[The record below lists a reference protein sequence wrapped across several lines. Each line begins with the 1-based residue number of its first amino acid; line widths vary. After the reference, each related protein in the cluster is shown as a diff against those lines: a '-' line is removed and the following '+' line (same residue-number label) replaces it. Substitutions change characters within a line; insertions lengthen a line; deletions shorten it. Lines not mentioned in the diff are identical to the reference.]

1 MWTILTNPT
10 KIMLKRYKSLNF
22 KQLIAMLLVGIFL
35 IDGDTFAQ
43 NKEKKKE
50 KTALV
55 EEKAPIPAPI
65 RVTSVEGITEYL
77 LGNGLRVL
85 LFPDPSKQTAT
96 VNITYLVGSRHEG
109 YGETGMAHLL
119 EHMVFKGSTKHS
131 NIPQELTDHGARPN
145 GTTWL
150 DRTNYFETFSSTEE
164 NLRWALD
171 LESDRMINSFIKKE
185 DLEKEFSV
193 VRNEFESG
201 ENDPESV
208 LSERVIST
216 AYLWH
221 NYGNS
226 TIGSR
231 EDIERVPID
240 NLQAFYKKYYQPDN
254 AILLVAGKFDEA
266 KILKMINE
274 EYFGGIPRPTRIL
287 QPTYTVEPVQDGERS
302 ITLRRV
308 GDVQAI
314 GVAYHICSNSHPD
327 FPALDVL
334 QGILTSQPS
343 GKLYKALVET
353 KLASSLYAYSLTN
366 KDPTFFY
373 FGLSILKEKSL
384 DETKKALL
392 TMLDGV
398 GTMDITKEDVERAKN
413 EALKG
418 LELTLRNSESVGLQ
432 MSEYMGA
439 GDWRLIYIYRDA
451 LEKITVDDVKRVA
464 KYYFK
469 PSNRT
474 IGVFIPEENP
484 DRVKVPESPEIDA
497 LVKNYKGRAVV
508 VQGEAFDPSPANIE
522 SRTKRGQEPNG
533 LEYAL
538 LPKSTRGNS
547 VTAFLTL
554 RLGDEQ
560 SLQNKATIAQ
570 YTASML
576 NKGTKNLN
584 RQQLKDTLDKLKS
597 QVNVGGG
604 GNNTSIN
611 IESTKDNLPK
621 VLAIV
626 NDILKNPVFDEK
638 EFETMK
644 QEILAQVESQKSDP
658 QALAF
663 TAFQRMMNPYSKSDV
678 RYVPTI
684 EEDIENNKTV
694 KLEDVKKFYTDFYGA
709 SASTISVV
717 GDFDEATVR
726 KSISTNFG
734 TWKSPIPFKR
744 IQAVFQEI
752 SPANSAIKTPDKANA
767 LFLAGQNLQLQET
780 DADYPALLL
789 GNYMLGGGFLSSR
802 LAVRIR
808 QKEGISYGV
817 GSNLTGSPFE
827 KSGSFMTYAIYAPE
841 NAEKLEKAFFEEIEK
856 VVNEGF
862 TADELKAAKSGWL
875 QSRSVSRSQD
885 NELSSRLNNYLYYD
899 RTLAFDAEFD
909 KKVEALT
916 TEQVNTTMKKFIDPK
931 KISIVKAGDFDK
943 KVANPGTPAA
953 GGVSGSGK
961 N

>member
-1 MWTILTNPT
+1 
-10 KIMLKRYKSLNF
+10 
-22 KQLIAMLLVGIFL
+22 
-35 IDGDTFAQ
+35 
-43 NKEKKKE
+43 
-50 KTALV
+50 
-55 EEKAPIPAPI
+55 
-65 RVTSVEGITEYL
+65 
-77 LGNGLRVL
+77 
-85 LFPDPSKQTAT
+85 
-96 VNITYLVGSRHEG
+96 
-109 YGETGMAHLL
+109 
-119 EHMVFKGSTKHS
+119 
-131 NIPQELTDHGARPN
+131 
-145 GTTWL
+145 
-150 DRTNYFETFSSTEE
+150 
-164 NLRWALD
+164 
-171 LESDRMINSFIKKE
+171 MINSFIKKE
-185 DLEKEFSV
+185 DLEKEFTV

-274 EYFGGIPRPTRIL
+274 EYFGGIPRPTRKL
-287 QPTYTVEPVQDGERS
+287 QPTYTVEPVQDGERA

-327 FPALDVL
+327 YPALDVL

-373 FGLSILKEKSL
+373 FGLSVLKEKNL

-398 GTMDITKEDVERAKN
+398 STMDITREDVERAKN

-418 LELTLRNSESVGLQ
+418 LELTLRNSERVGLQ

-484 DRVKVPESPEIDA
+484 DRVKVPESPDVEA
-497 LVKNYKGRAVV
+497 LVKNYKGRAIVA
-508 VQGEAFDPSPANIE
+508 QGEAFDPSPANIE

-547 VTAFLTL
+547 VRANITI
-554 RLGDEQ
+554 RIGDEQ
-560 SLQNKATIAQ
+560 SLQNKATISE

-604 GNNTSIN
+604 GNNISVN

-644 QEILAQVESQKSDP
+644 QERMAQVESLKSDP

-663 TAFQRMMNPYSKSDV
+663 TSFNRMMNPYPKSDV

-694 KLEDVKKFYTDFYGA
+694 KLEDIKKFYSDFYGA
-709 SASTISVV
+709 SAATISVV
-717 GDFDEATVR
+717 GDFVEAAVR

-734 TWKSPIPFKR
+734 TWKSPMPFKR
-744 IQAVFQEI
+744 IKAVFQEI
-752 SPANSAIKTPDKANA
+752 SPSINAIKTPDKANA

-817 GSNLTGSPFE
+817 GSSVTGSPFD
-827 KSGSFMTYAIYAPE
+827 KSGNFMTYAIYAPE
-841 NAEKLEKAFFEEIEK
+841 NAEKLEKAFYEEIEK

-885 NELSSRLNNYLYYD
+885 NELSSKLNNYLCYD

-916 TEQVNTTMKKFIDPK
+916 AEQVNATMKKFIDPK

-943 KVANPGTPAA
+943 KATNPGTPAG

>member
-1 MWTILTNPT
+1 
-10 KIMLKRYKSLNF
+10 MLNYYRTLQL
-22 KQLIAMLLVGIFL
+22 KQLSVMMLLGLLFFN
-35 IDGDTFAQ
+35 GDAFAQ
-43 NKEKKKE
+43 KKE
-50 KTALV
+50 KNKGKVSAT
-55 EEKAPIPAPI
+55 EEKAPIPDPVK
-65 RVTSVEGITEYL
+65 VTSVEGITEYV

-96 VNITYLVGSRHEG
+96 VNITYMVGSRHEG

-119 EHMVFKGSTKHS
+119 EHMVFKGSTKHP

-150 DRTNYFETFSSTEE
+150 DRTNYFETFAATEE

-171 LESDRMINSFIKKE
+171 LESDRMVNSFIKKE

-193 VRNEFESG
+193 VRNEFEMG

-254 AILLVAGKFDEA
+254 AILLVAGKIDEA
-266 KILKMINE
+266 KTLKMINE
-274 EYFGGIPRPTRIL
+274 YFGSIPRPTRKL

-302 ITLRRV
+302 VTLRRV
-308 GDVQAI
+308 GDIQAI

-327 FPALDVL
+327 YPALDVL
-334 QGILTSQPS
+334 QGILASEPS

-353 KLASSLYAYSLTN
+353 KLASSLYAYSFTN
-366 KDPTFFY
+366 RDPTFFY
-373 FGLSILKEKSL
+373 IGLSLLKEKNL
-384 DETKKALL
+384 EETKKTLVS
-392 TMLDGV
+392 MLDGI
-398 GTMDITKEDVERAKN
+398 GTMEFTKEEVERAKN

-418 LELTLRNSESVGLQ
+418 LELTLRNSERVGLQ
-432 MSEYMGA
+432 LSEYMGA

-474 IGVFIPEENP
+474 IGVFLPEEAP
-484 DRVKVPESPEIDA
+484 DRVKVPESPDVDA

-508 VQGEAFDPSPANIE
+508 AQGEAFDPSPANIE
-522 SRTKRGQEPNG
+522 NRTKRGQESNG

-538 LPKSTRGNS
+538 LPKSTRGNT
-547 VTAFLTL
+547 VRANITL
-554 RLGDEQ
+554 RIGDEQ
-560 SLQNKATIAQ
+560 SLQNKATISQ

-576 NKGTKNLN
+576 NKGTKNLT
-584 RQQLKDTLDKLKS
+584 RQQIKDTLDKLKS
-597 QVNVGGG
+597 QVNVFGG
-604 GNNTSIN
+604 GNNVNVS
-611 IESTKDNLPK
+611 IESSKDNLPK
-621 VLAIV
+621 ALAIV
-626 NDILKNPVFDEK
+626 TEILRNPSFDEK

-644 QEILAQVESQKSDP
+644 TERLAQVEAQKSDP

-663 TAFQRMMNPYSKSDV
+663 TAFQRTMNPYPKSDV

-684 EEDIENNKTV
+684 EEDIENNKNV
-694 KLEDVKKFYTDFYGA
+694 KLEDLKKFYNDFYGA
-709 SASTISVV
+709 SAATISVV
-717 GDFDEATVR
+717 GDFDETAIR
-726 KSISTNFG
+726 KVISNNFG
-734 TWKSPIPFKR
+734 TWKSPMPFKR
-744 IQAVFQEI
+744 IQAVYQDI
-752 SPANSAIKTPDKANA
+752 SPSNNAIKTPDKANA
-767 LFLAGQNLQLQET
+767 LFLAGQNLPLQET
-780 DADYPALLL
+780 DADYPALVMA
-789 GNYMLGGGFLSSR
+789 NYMLGGGFLSSR

-817 GSNLTGSPFE
+817 GSNLNGSPFD

-856 VVNEGF
+856 VVTEGF

-899 RTLAFDAEFD
+899 RTLAFDADFE
-909 KKVEALT
+909 KKVDLLT
-916 TEQVNTTMKKFIDPK
+916 PEQVNSAIKKYINPK

-943 KVANPGTPAA
+943 KVGNPAA
-953 GGVSGSGK
+953 PSVGGVGGSSK

>member
-1 MWTILTNPT
+1 MFN
-10 KIMLKRYKSLNF
+10 RYKTLNY
-22 KQLIAMLLVGIFL
+22 KQLIVMMLVGIFL
-35 IDGDTFAQ
+35 IGSDVFAQ
-43 NKEKKKE
+43 NKEKKKQ
-50 KTALV
+50 KTSLV
-55 EEKAPIPAPI
+55 EEKAPILTQV

-85 LFPDPSKQTAT
+85 LFPDLSKQTAT

-119 EHMVFKGSTKHS
+119 EHMAFKGSKKHT

-185 DLEKEFSV
+185 DLEKEFTV

-274 EYFGGIPRPTRIL
+274 EYFGGIPRPTRKL
-287 QPTYTVEPVQDGERS
+287 QPTYTVEPVQDGERA

-327 FPALDVL
+327 YPALDVL
-334 QGILTSQPS
+334 QGILTSQPA

-373 FGLSILKEKSL
+373 FGLSVLKEKNL

-398 GTMDITKEDVERAKN
+398 STMDITREDVERAKN

-418 LELTLRNSESVGLQ
+418 LELTLRNSERVGLQ

-484 DRVKVPESPEIDA
+484 DRVKVPESPDVEA
-497 LVKNYKGRAVV
+497 LVKNYKGRAIVA
-508 VQGEAFDPSPANIE
+508 QGEAFDPSPANIE

-547 VTAFLTL
+547 VRANITI
-554 RLGDEQ
+554 RIGDEQ
-560 SLQNKATIAQ
+560 SLQNKATISE

-604 GNNTSIN
+604 GNNISVN

-644 QEILAQVESQKSDP
+644 QERMAQVESQKSDP

-663 TAFQRMMNPYSKSDV
+663 TSFNRMMNPYPKSDV

-694 KLEDVKKFYTDFYGA
+694 KLEDIKKFYSDFYGA
-709 SASTISVV
+709 SAATISVV
-717 GDFDEATVR
+717 GDFVEAAVR

-734 TWKSPIPFKR
+734 TWKSPMPFKR
-744 IQAVFQEI
+744 IKAVFQEI
-752 SPANSAIKTPDKANA
+752 SPSINAIKTPDKANA

-817 GSNLTGSPFE
+817 GSSVAGSPFD
-827 KSGSFMTYAIYAPE
+827 KSGNFMTYAIYAPE
-841 NAEKLEKAFFEEIEK
+841 NAQKLEKAFYEEIEK

-885 NELSSRLNNYLYYD
+885 NELSSKLNNYLYYD

-916 TEQVNTTMKKFIDPK
+916 AEQVNATMKKFIDPK

-943 KVANPGTPAA
+943 KVTNPGTPAG

>member
-1 MWTILTNPT
+1 MFN
-10 KIMLKRYKSLNF
+10 RYKTLNY
-22 KQLIAMLLVGIFL
+22 KQLIVMMLVGIFL
-35 IDGDTFAQ
+35 IGSDVFAQ
-43 NKEKKKE
+43 NKEKKKQ
-50 KTALV
+50 KTSLV
-55 EEKAPIPAPI
+55 EEKAPILTPV

-85 LFPDPSKQTAT
+85 LFPDLSKQTAT

-119 EHMVFKGSTKHS
+119 EHMAFKGSKKHT

-185 DLEKEFSV
+185 DLEKEFTV

-274 EYFGGIPRPTRIL
+274 EYFGGIPRPTRKL
-287 QPTYTVEPVQDGERS
+287 QPTYTVEPVQDGERA

-327 FPALDVL
+327 YPALDVL
-334 QGILTSQPS
+334 QGILTSQPA

-373 FGLSILKEKSL
+373 FGLSVLKEKNL

-398 GTMDITKEDVERAKN
+398 STMDITREDVERAKN

-418 LELTLRNSESVGLQ
+418 LELTLRNSERVGLQ

-484 DRVKVPESPEIDA
+484 DRVKVPESPDVEA
-497 LVKNYKGRAVV
+497 LVKNYKGRAIVA
-508 VQGEAFDPSPANIE
+508 QGEAFDPSPANIE

-547 VTAFLTL
+547 VRANITI
-554 RLGDEQ
+554 RIGDEQ
-560 SLQNKATIAQ
+560 SLQNKATISE

-604 GNNTSIN
+604 GNNISVN

-644 QEILAQVESQKSDP
+644 QERMAQVESQKSDP

-663 TAFQRMMNPYSKSDV
+663 TSFNRMMNPYPKSDV

-694 KLEDVKKFYTDFYGA
+694 KLEDIKKFYSDFYGA
-709 SASTISVV
+709 SAATISVV
-717 GDFDEATVR
+717 GDFVEAAVR

-734 TWKSPIPFKR
+734 TWKSPMPFKR
-744 IQAVFQEI
+744 IKAVFQEI
-752 SPANSAIKTPDKANA
+752 SPSINAIKTPDKANA

-789 GNYMLGGGFLSSR
+789 GNYLLGGGFLSSR

-817 GSNLTGSPFE
+817 GSSVAGSPFD
-827 KSGSFMTYAIYAPE
+827 KSGNFMTYAIYAPE
-841 NAEKLEKAFFEEIEK
+841 NAQKLEKAFYEEIEK

-885 NELSSRLNNYLYYD
+885 NELSSKLNNYLYYD

-916 TEQVNTTMKKFIDPK
+916 AEQVNATMKKFIDPK

-943 KVANPGTPAA
+943 KVTNPGTPAG

>member
-1 MWTILTNPT
+1 
-10 KIMLKRYKSLNF
+10 MLKSHKTLNF
-22 KQLIAMLLVGIFL
+22 KQLIVMMLVGIFL

-43 NKEKKKE
+43 NKEKKKQ

-85 LFPDPSKQTAT
+85 LFPDLSKQTVT
-96 VNITYLVGSRHEG
+96 VNVTYLVGSRHEG

-119 EHMVFKGSTKHS
+119 EHMVFKGSTKHT

-353 KLASSLYAYSLTN
+353 KLASNLYAYSLTN

-451 LEKITVDDVKRVA
+451 LEKITVADVKRVA

-497 LVKNYKGRAVV
+497 LVKNYKGRAIVA
-508 VQGEAFDPSPANIE
+508 QGEAFDPSPANIE

-604 GNNTSIN
+604 DNNTSIN

-694 KLEDVKKFYTDFYGA
+694 KLEDIKKFYTDFYGA
-709 SASTISVV
+709 SAATISVV
-717 GDFDEATVR
+717 GDFDEAAVR

-817 GSNLTGSPFE
+817 GSNLTGSPFD

-841 NAEKLEKAFFEEIEK
+841 NAEKLEKAFYEEIEK

-916 TEQVNTTMKKFIDPK
+916 TEQVNTTMKKLIDPK

>member
-1 MWTILTNPT
+1 
-10 KIMLKRYKSLNF
+10 MLKNYYRTLNL
-22 KQLIAMLLVGIFL
+22 KQLIVMMLVGIFL
-35 IDGDTFAQ
+35 MGSEAFAQ
-43 NKEKKKE
+43 KKEKKKH
-50 KTALV
+50 KKKGKVTAV
-55 EEKAPIPAPI
+55 EEKAPIPAPVK
-65 RVTSVEGITEYL
+65 VTSVEGITEYL

-119 EHMVFKGSTKHS
+119 EHMVFKGSTKHT

-150 DRTNYFETFSSTEE
+150 DRTNYFETFAATEE

-266 KILKMINE
+266 KVLKMINE
-274 EYFGGIPRPTRIL
+274 EYFGGIPRPTRKL

-302 ITLRRV
+302 VTLRRV

-327 FPALDVL
+327 YPALDVL
-334 QGILTSQPS
+334 QGILTSQPG

-353 KLASSLYAYSLTN
+353 KLASSLYAYSFTN

-373 FGLSILKEKSL
+373 FGLSVLKEKNL
-384 DETKKALL
+384 DDTKKALL

-398 GTMDITKEDVERAKN
+398 GTMEFTKEDVERAKN

-418 LELTLRNSESVGLQ
+418 LELTLRNSERVGLQ

-439 GDWRLIYIYRDA
+439 GDWRLIFIYRDA

-484 DRVKVPESPEIDA
+484 DRVKVPESPDVDA

-508 VQGEAFDPSPANIE
+508 AQGEAFDPSPANIE

-547 VTAFLTL
+547 VRANITL
-554 RLGDEQ
+554 RMGDEQ
-560 SLQNKATIAQ
+560 SLQNKATISQ

-576 NKGTKNLN
+576 NKGTKTLS

-597 QVNVGGG
+597 QVNIGGG
-604 GNNTSIN
+604 GNNVGIS

-663 TAFQRMMNPYSKSDV
+663 TSFQRMMNPYPKSDV

-684 EEDIENNKTV
+684 EESIENNKTV

-709 SASTISVV
+709 SAATMSVV
-717 GDFDEATVR
+717 GDFDEAAVR
-726 KSISTNFG
+726 KSISTYFG
-734 TWKSPIPFKR
+734 NWKSPVPFKR
-744 IQAVFQEI
+744 IQAVYQEI
-752 SPANSAIKTPDKANA
+752 SPSNNAIKTPDKANA
-767 LFLAGQNLQLQET
+767 LFLAGQNLPLQET
-780 DADYPALLL
+780 DADYPALLMA
-789 GNYMLGGGFLSSR
+789 NYMLGGGFLSSR

-817 GSNLTGSPFE
+817 GSNVSGSPFD

-841 NAEKLEKAFFEEIEK
+841 NAEKLEKAFYEEIEK
-856 VVNEGF
+856 VVTEGF

-899 RTLAFDAEFD
+899 RTLAFDAEFE
-909 KKVEALT
+909 KKVETLT
-916 TEQVNTTMKKFIDPK
+916 PEQVNGAIKKFIDPK

-943 KVANPGTPAA
+943 KPATGTPAT

>member
-1 MWTILTNPT
+1 
-10 KIMLKRYKSLNF
+10 MLNRYKTLNY
-22 KQLIAMLLVGIFL
+22 KQLIVMMLVGIFL
-35 IDGDTFAQ
+35 IGSDVFAQ
-43 NKEKKKE
+43 NKEKKKQ
-50 KTALV
+50 KTSLV
-55 EEKAPIPAPI
+55 EEKAPILTPV

-85 LFPDPSKQTAT
+85 LFPDLSKQTAT

-119 EHMVFKGSTKHS
+119 EHMAFKGSKKHT

-185 DLEKEFSV
+185 DLEKEFTV

-274 EYFGGIPRPTRIL
+274 EYFGGIPRPTRKL
-287 QPTYTVEPVQDGERS
+287 QPTYTVEPVQDGERA

-327 FPALDVL
+327 YPALDVL
-334 QGILTSQPS
+334 QGILTSQPA

-373 FGLSILKEKSL
+373 FGLSVLKEKNL

-398 GTMDITKEDVERAKN
+398 STMDITREDVERAKN

-418 LELTLRNSESVGLQ
+418 LELTLRNSERVGLQ

-484 DRVKVPESPEIDA
+484 DRVKVPESPDVEA
-497 LVKNYKGRAVV
+497 LVKNYKGRAIVA
-508 VQGEAFDPSPANIE
+508 QGEAFDPSPANIE

-547 VTAFLTL
+547 VRANITI
-554 RLGDEQ
+554 RIGDEQ
-560 SLQNKATIAQ
+560 SLQNKATISE

-604 GNNTSIN
+604 GNNISVN

-644 QEILAQVESQKSDP
+644 QERMAQVESQKSDP

-663 TAFQRMMNPYSKSDV
+663 TSFNRMMNPYPKSDV

-694 KLEDVKKFYTDFYGA
+694 KLEDIKKFYSDFYGA
-709 SASTISVV
+709 SAATISVV
-717 GDFDEATVR
+717 GDFVEAAVR

-734 TWKSPIPFKR
+734 TWKSPMPFKR
-744 IQAVFQEI
+744 IKAVFQEI
-752 SPANSAIKTPDKANA
+752 SPSINAIKTPDKANA

-817 GSNLTGSPFE
+817 GSSVAGSPFD
-827 KSGSFMTYAIYAPE
+827 KSGNFMTYAIYAPE
-841 NAEKLEKAFFEEIEK
+841 NAQKLEKAFYEEIEK

-885 NELSSRLNNYLYYD
+885 NELSSKLNNYLYYD

-916 TEQVNTTMKKFIDPK
+916 AEQVNATMKKFIDPK

-943 KVANPGTPAA
+943 KVTNPGTPAG

>member
-1 MWTILTNPT
+1 
-10 KIMLKRYKSLNF
+10 MLKSHKTLNF
-22 KQLIAMLLVGIFL
+22 KQLIVMMLVGIFL

-43 NKEKKKE
+43 NKEKKKQ

-85 LFPDPSKQTAT
+85 LFPDLSKQTVT
-96 VNITYLVGSRHEG
+96 VNVTYLVGSRHEG

-119 EHMVFKGSTKHS
+119 EHMVFKGSTKHT

-353 KLASSLYAYSLTN
+353 KLASNLYAYSLTN

-451 LEKITVDDVKRVA
+451 LEKITVADVKRVA

-508 VQGEAFDPSPANIE
+508 AQGEAFDPSPANIE

-604 GNNTSIN
+604 DNNTSIN

-694 KLEDVKKFYTDFYGA
+694 KLEDIKKFYTDFYGA
-709 SASTISVV
+709 SAATISVV
-717 GDFDEATVR
+717 GDFDEAAVR

-817 GSNLTGSPFE
+817 GSNLTGSPFD

-841 NAEKLEKAFFEEIEK
+841 NAEKLEKAFYEEIEK

>member
-1 MWTILTNPT
+1 
-10 KIMLKRYKSLNF
+10 MLKSHKTLNF
-22 KQLIAMLLVGIFL
+22 KQLIVMMLVGIFL

-85 LFPDPSKQTAT
+85 LFPDLSKQTVT
-96 VNITYLVGSRHEG
+96 VNVTYLVGSRHEG

-119 EHMVFKGSTKHS
+119 EHMVFKGSTKHT

-353 KLASSLYAYSLTN
+353 KLASNLYAYSLTN

-451 LEKITVDDVKRVA
+451 LEKITVADVKRVA

-484 DRVKVPESPEIDA
+484 DRVKVPESPDVDA

-508 VQGEAFDPSPANIE
+508 AQGEAFDPSPANIE

-604 GNNTSIN
+604 DNNTSIN

-694 KLEDVKKFYTDFYGA
+694 KLEDIKKFYTDFYGA
-709 SASTISVV
+709 SAATISVV
-717 GDFDEATVR
+717 GDFDEAAVR

-817 GSNLTGSPFE
+817 GSNLTGSPFD

-841 NAEKLEKAFFEEIEK
+841 NAEKLEKAFYEEIEK

>member
-1 MWTILTNPT
+1 MWTISSNQI
-10 KIMLKRYKSLNF
+10 KIMFNRYKTLNY
-22 KQLIAMLLVGIFL
+22 KQLIVMMLVGIFL
-35 IDGDTFAQ
+35 IGSDVFAQ
-43 NKEKKKE
+43 NKEKKKQ
-50 KTALV
+50 KTSLV
-55 EEKAPIPAPI
+55 EEKAPILTPV

-85 LFPDPSKQTAT
+85 LFPDLSKQTAT

-119 EHMVFKGSTKHS
+119 EHMAFKGSKKHT

-185 DLEKEFSV
+185 DLEKEFTV

-274 EYFGGIPRPTRIL
+274 EYFGGIPRPTRKL
-287 QPTYTVEPVQDGERS
+287 QPTYTVEPVQDGERA

-327 FPALDVL
+327 YPALDVL
-334 QGILTSQPS
+334 QGILTSQPA

-373 FGLSILKEKSL
+373 FGLSVLKEKNL

-398 GTMDITKEDVERAKN
+398 STMDITREDVERAKN

-418 LELTLRNSESVGLQ
+418 LELTLRNSERVGLQ

-484 DRVKVPESPEIDA
+484 DRVKVPESPDVEA
-497 LVKNYKGRAVV
+497 LVKNYKGRAIVA
-508 VQGEAFDPSPANIE
+508 QGEAFDPSPANIE

-547 VTAFLTL
+547 VRANITI
-554 RLGDEQ
+554 RIGDEQ
-560 SLQNKATIAQ
+560 SLQNKATISE

-604 GNNTSIN
+604 GNNISVN

-644 QEILAQVESQKSDP
+644 QERMAQVESQKSDP

-663 TAFQRMMNPYSKSDV
+663 TSFNRMMNPYPKSDV

-694 KLEDVKKFYTDFYGA
+694 KLEDIKKFYSDFYGA
-709 SASTISVV
+709 SAATISVV
-717 GDFDEATVR
+717 GDFVEAAVR

-734 TWKSPIPFKR
+734 TWKSPMPFKR
-744 IQAVFQEI
+744 IKAVFQEI
-752 SPANSAIKTPDKANA
+752 SPSINAIKTPDKANA

-789 GNYMLGGGFLSSR
+789 GNYLLGGGFLSSR

-817 GSNLTGSPFE
+817 GSSVAGSPFD
-827 KSGSFMTYAIYAPE
+827 KSGNFMTYAIYAPE
-841 NAEKLEKAFFEEIEK
+841 NAQKLEKAFYEEIEK

-885 NELSSRLNNYLYYD
+885 NELSSKLNNYLYYD

-916 TEQVNTTMKKFIDPK
+916 AEQVNATMKKFIDPK

-943 KVANPGTPAA
+943 KVTNPGTPAG